1 MRALRLAHEKDDSD
15 WLHNSEVKKQMVRLD
30 PAFNEKVLGF
40 SSFSAFVKSREEVA
54 ELDESSQNRRVR
66 LRD

>member
-1 MRALRLAHEKDDSD
+1 M
-15 WLHNSEVKKQMVRLD
+15 KKQMVRLD

>member
-1 MRALRLAHEKDDSD
+1 MS
-15 WLHNSEVKKQMVRLD
+15 STEVKKQMVRLD